1 MRRLI
6 DASVAALSALLSP
19 LLKRRGREP
28 LIYRLLREEERRFK
42 REWRRPLRITDKFK
56 PGWRDGEAWRL
67 ARMCK
72 NADSC
77 YPRIRF
83 LLYKHGRAVV
93 EWLNSLSHR
102 RVDVDT
108 AVRVAVKYGIRSRQV
123 EDCVKLGLCEV

>member
-1 MRRLI
+1 MRL
-6 DASVAALSALLSP
+6 AALTA

-42 REWRRPLRITDKFK
+42 REWRRPLRLVDKFK
-56 PGWRDGEAWRL
+56 PGWRDQEAWRL

-83 LLYKHGRAVV
+83 LLYKHGKQVV

-102 RVDVDT
+102 RVDVDS
-108 AVRVAVKYGIRSRQV
+108 AVRVAVKYGLKSRQV